1 MGWWGPEM
9 GAPGH
14 CTSHTGLWEEAN
26 WETMQ
31 VEEKVLGL
39 AGKQCSQAPTA
50 TMLSSLPLLGLEL
63 AMCEEC
69 TWGSAL
75 QVAGTSGLQ

>member
-1 MGWWGPEM
+1 MGTRNGSPRALHLTH
-9 GAPGH
+9 GALGG
-14 CTSHTGLWEEAN
+14 SKLGN
-26 WETMQ
+26 WMQ